1 MEVDM
6 KFDPMHLP
14 YASRRIPL
22 SGKNGVVATSNA
34 LAADAG
40 LEILKKGG
48 NAVDAAIA
56 TAACLTVVEP
66 TANGIGSDNFTLIWM
81 KDKLYG
87 LNSNGPSPSGITLDE
102 VKTNHESMPTHG
114 WIPVTVPGTPRGWA
128 ELSRRF
134 GSLTLLECLLPA
146 IKLAEEGFPVA
157 ANVAHAWQSA
167 YKKYKEIF
175 SDRPEYEEWFNTF
188 TFDGKPPEAFQI
200 ITLPNHGKTLRKI
213 GESMGMAFYSGSLAD
228 EMENDSV
235 KHGGYLRK
243 KDLEGFMPEWVTPLS
258 VPYRNH
264 KIVELPPS
272 GQGMVALMALNT
284 LGNFEVA
291 ERDEIYYH
299 RSMEAMKMAFA
310 DGLHHITDPKEMK
323 FSPEDLLTPQ
333 FGKRRASMIT
343 DEAQIF
349 THEDPFHSGTVY
361 LSCADREGNMVS
373 MIQSNYMGFGSGIVV
388 KGTGISL
395 QNRGADF
402 RLDETH
408 VNCLAPGKRTYHT
421 IIPGML
427 MKDEKCIGVFGVM
440 GGYMQ
445 PQGHLQVISSLLDF
459 ELNPQAALDCPRWQ
473 WTKGKS
479 IIVENTFDEHIL
491 GKLKEMGHEIT
502 VSEDSGSFGRGQMI
516 LRLENGAYVAGT
528 ETRTDGN
535 IAVF

>member
-1 MEVDM
+1 M
-6 KFDPMHLP
+6 KFNPLDLP

-22 SGKNGVVATSNA
+22 SGRNGVVATSNA

-56 TAACLTVVEP
+56 AAACLTVVEP
-66 TANGIGSDNFTLIWM
+66 TANGIGSDNFTLVWM

-87 LNSNGPSPSGITLDE
+87 LNSNGPSPSGITLQE
-102 VKTNHESMPTHG
+102 VKKNHEAMPTHG
-114 WIPVTVPGTPRGWA
+114 WIPVTVPGAPKGWA
-128 ELSRRF
+128 ELNRRF

-146 IKLAEEGFPVA
+146 IRHAEEGFPVA
-157 ANVAHAWQSA
+157 ANVAHAWQRA
-167 YKKYKEIF
+167 FKKYKEIF
-175 SDRPEYEEWFNTF
+175 KDRPEYEDWFNTF
-188 TFDGKPPEAFQI
+188 TFDGNPPEAFQI
-200 ITLPNHGKTLRKI
+200 ITLPDHGRTLRKI
-213 GESMGMAFYSGSLAD
+213 GESEGEDFYSGSLAD
-228 EMENDSV
+228 AIEKDSV
-235 KHGGYLRK
+235 EHGGYLRK
-243 KDLEGFMPEWVTPLS
+243 KDLEGFSPEWVTPLS
-258 VPYRNH
+258 VPYRDH
-264 KIVELPPS
+264 QVVELPPS

-284 LGNFEVA
+284 LSNFDITQ
-291 ERDEIYYH
+291 RDEMYYH

-310 DGLHHITDPKEMK
+310 DGQHHITDPKNMK
-323 FSPEDLLTPQ
+323 FSPEDFLTPE

-343 DEAQIF
+343 DKAQVF

-361 LSCADREGNMVS
+361 LSCADHEGNMVS

-408 VNCLAPGKRTYHT
+408 ANCLAPGKRTYHT

-427 MKDEKCIGVFGVM
+427 MKDERCIGVFGVM

-473 WTKGKS
+473 WTKEKS
-479 IIVENTFDEHIL
+479 VMVEDTFDEVMI
-491 GKLKEMGHEIT
+491 KRLKNMGHDIT
-502 VSEDSGSFGRGQMI
+502 ISDDNSNFGRGQMI

-535 IAVF
+535 IAIY